1 MPDPMQDS
9 MRNPPRNQR
18 RTRCAASLLLGGI
31 AIASSLA
38 AASAQAD
45 ATLDKIRQ
53 RGKLVVGVILSGP
66 PFGTIDPVTQKPVG
80 YNVQLAEGVAK
91 GLGVGLEAVQV
102 QPSNRVQFLQQG
114 KVDILIANMQWT
126 QERSE
131 ILDFIP
137 TPFEEV
143 GGAAIARK
151 GSGIARWEDLRG
163 KPVCVSQGSNFTRP
177 LAETYG
183 AQIKAFRGQPESLLA
198 LKGGN
203 CVAAV
208 HVSPTLRELAVDNAD
223 WKDYEIVSPA
233 DLIPSPSVVWVRKG
247 QGDTL
252 AAVDKIV
259 QDWHRTGWLIEVE
272 KKNGMTPSPLLRQL
286 NSKFKKTPA

>member
-1 MPDPMQDS
+1 MTPK
-9 MRNPPRNQR
+9 PRP
-18 RTRCAASLLLGGI
+18 LLPLLT
-31 AIASSLA
+31 ALYLA
-38 AASAQAD
+38 ATAGAVHAD

-53 RGKLVVGVILSGP
+53 RGKLTVGVILSGP
-66 PFGTIDPVTQKPVG
+66 PFGTIDPATQKPVG
-80 YNVQLAEGVAK
+80 YNVELAEGVAK
-91 GLGVGLEAVQV
+91 GLGVGLDTVQV

-131 ILDFIP
+131 ILSFVP

-151 GSGIARWEDLRG
+151 DSGLSKWEDLRG
-163 KPVCVSQGSNFTRP
+163 KPVCVSQGSNFTKP
-177 LAETYG
+177 LAEQYG

-208 HVSPTLRELAVDNAD
+208 HVSPTLRELAAGNAD
-223 WKDYEIVSPA
+223 WKDYAIVSPS
-233 DLIPSPSVVWVRKG
+233 DLIPSPSVIWVRKG
-247 QGDTL
+247 EADTQ
-252 AAVDKIV
+252 AAIDRIV
-259 QDWHRTGWLIEVE
+259 QGWHRTGWLIEVE
-272 KKNGMTPSPLLRQL
+272 KKNGMTPTPLLHEL
-286 NSKFKKTPA
+286 KAKFAKAPL